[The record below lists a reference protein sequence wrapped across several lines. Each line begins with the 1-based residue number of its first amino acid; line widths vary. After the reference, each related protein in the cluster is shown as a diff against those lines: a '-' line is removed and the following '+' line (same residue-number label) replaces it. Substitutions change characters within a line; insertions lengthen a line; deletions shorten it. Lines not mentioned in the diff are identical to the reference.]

1 MGESKDMIR
10 SLEPPPAAFL
20 ARQSFHP
27 WLVVA
32 VTCIG
37 AFIGQVDA
45 SIVQLALPTLQ
56 WAFKATVNDARW
68 VAIAY
73 LLAFAACLP
82 VFARLCEMFG
92 RKLLYLAAFALF
104 GAASLMCGLAQDLP
118 TLIAWRVLQGVGG
131 SLLGANSIAILV
143 KTVPADQRAHAIGCF
158 TAAQAIGVSAGP
170 VVGGLLLASL
180 GWQWVF
186 WVTVPFSAVA
196 VVLGWLVLPRTESV
210 VAETFDWPGAL
221 LLIPSLVLAVLA
233 LNQLSVWP
241 LLSLPTIACVAG
253 AVAFL
258 ILFARRERKAAFPL
272 IELSLFHSGGFSTG
286 ILGVALGYAL
296 LYAMLFLSS
305 YALLHGWHNSERI
318 TGLKLALIPVAIGLM
333 APLGIALSHRWGL
346 RAVGVIGMTL
356 CLAALMTFVAI
367 GFWFERESLAPGLT
381 GMFVFGAGLGL
392 FMAPNSNATI
402 AAAPAQHSA
411 TAAGMVSLMR
421 VLGSCIGV
429 SAASSMMAWRLEQRG
444 GRDTLDVLFEG
455 RALLDAIESS
465 LAVLVVFALAVGLMS
480 LLRLQPQR

>member
-1 MGESKDMIR
+1 MPGRGFEPAP
-10 SLEPPPAAFL
+10 LEFL
-20 ARQSFHP
+20 SRRSFHP
-27 WLVVA
+27 WLVVG

-45 SIVQLALPTLQ
+45 SIVQLALPALQ
-56 WAFKATVNDARW
+56 HTFKASVNEVRW

-92 RKLLYLAAFALF
+92 RKLLYLAGFALF
-104 GAASLMCGLAQDLP
+104 GSASLLCGLAQDRP
-118 TLIAWRVLQGVGG
+118 TLIACRTLQGIGG

-143 KTVPADQRAHAIGCF
+143 KSVPTDKRARAIGCF
-158 TAAQAIGVSAGP
+158 TAAQAIGVSVGP
-170 VVGGLLLASL
+170 VVGGLLLASV

-186 WVTVPFSAVA
+186 WVAVPFSLVA
-196 VVLGWLVLPRTESV
+196 VVLGWLVLPRTTNV
-210 VAETFDWPGAL
+210 VTETFDWPGAL
-221 LLIPSLVLAVLA
+221 LLMPSLLLAVLA

-241 LLSLPTIACVAG
+241 LLSLPMIACVVG
-253 AVAFL
+253 AAAL
-258 ILFARRERKAAFPL
+258 LLLFGRRERKAAFPL
-272 IELSLFHSGGFSTG
+272 VELGLFRGGFGAGS
-286 ILGVALGYAL
+286 LGVALGYAL

-305 YALLHGWHNSERI
+305 YALLHSWHNSARV
-318 TGLKLALIPVAIGLM
+318 TGLKLALIPVAIGLL
-333 APLGIALSHRWGL
+333 APLGIALSHRWGM
-346 RAVGVIGMTL
+346 RAVGVIGMAF
-356 CLAALMTFVAI
+356 CLAALLTFVAI
-367 GFWFERESLAPGLT
+367 GFWFEYESLVPGLT

-402 AAAPAQHSA
+402 AAAPAQHSV
-411 TAAGMVSLMR
+411 TAAGMVNLMR

-444 GRDTLDVLFEG
+444 GRDSLDVLFDG

-465 LAVLVVFALAVGLMS
+465 LAVLVIFAVTAAVLS
-480 LLRLQPQR
+480 LLRPAKD

>member
-1 MGESKDMIR
+1 MRGQRFEPAP
-10 SLEPPPAAFL
+10 LEYL
-20 ARQSFHP
+20 SRQSFHP
-27 WLVVA
+27 WLVVG

-56 WAFKATVNDARW
+56 WAFKATVNEVRW

-73 LLAFAACLP
+73 LLAFAAFLP
-82 VFARLCEMFG
+82 VFARLCEMVG
-92 RKLLYLAAFALF
+92 RKLLYLAGFALF
-104 GAASLMCGLAQDLP
+104 GVASLMCGLAQDLP
-118 TLIAWRVLQGVGG
+118 TLVAFRALQGIGG

-143 KTVPADQRAHAIGCF
+143 KSVPADQRSHAIGYF
-158 TAAQAIGVSAGP
+158 TAAQAIGVSVGP

-186 WVTVPFSAVA
+186 WVAVPFSFVA
-196 VVLGWLVLPRTESV
+196 VVLGWLVLPRTANV

-221 LLIPSLVLAVLA
+221 LLMPSLLLTVLA
-233 LNQLSVWP
+233 LNQLSVWRP
-241 LLSLPTIACVAG
+241 FSPPMIACVLG
-253 AVAFL
+253 AAAL
-258 ILFARRERKAAFPL
+258 LFMFVRRERKAAFPL
-272 IELSLFHSGGFSTG
+272 IELRLFQGGGFSTG
-286 ILGVALGYAL
+286 IVGVALSYAL

-318 TGLKLALIPVAIGLM
+318 TGLKLAVIPVAIGLM
-333 APLGIALSHRWGL
+333 APLGISLSHRWGT
-346 RAVGVIGMTL
+346 RAVGVIGMAL
-356 CLAALMTFVAI
+356 CLAALLVFVAI
-367 GFWFERESLAPGLT
+367 GFWFEYDSLVLGLT

-402 AAAPAQHSA
+402 AAAPSQHSG

-444 GRDTLDVLFEG
+444 GRDSLDVLFDG

-465 LAVLVVFALAVGLMS
+465 LAVLVVFAVTVAVLS
-480 LLRLQPQR
+480 FLRPSARQSQ

>member
-1 MGESKDMIR
+1 MPGR
-10 SLEPPPAAFL
+10 SFEPAPLALL

-27 WLVVA
+27 WLVVG

-37 AFIGQVDA
+37 AFIGQLDA

-56 WAFKATVNDARW
+56 LTFKASVNEVRW
-68 VAIAY
+68 TAIAY

-92 RKLLYLAAFALF
+92 RKLLYLAGFALF

-118 TLIAWRVLQGVGG
+118 TLVAFRALQGIGG

-143 KTVPADQRAHAIGCF
+143 KSVPADQRGHAIGYF

-186 WVTVPFSAVA
+186 WVAVPFSVAA
-196 VVLGWLVLPRTESV
+196 VVLGWLVLPRTENV
-210 VAETFDWPGAL
+210 VDETFDWPGAL
-221 LLIPSLVLAVLA
+221 LLMPSLLLAVLA
-233 LNQLSVWP
+233 LNQLSVWAP
-241 LLSLPTIACVAG
+241 LSLPMIACVVG
-253 AVAFL
+253 AAAL
-258 ILFARRERKAAFPL
+258 LFMFVRRERKAAFPL
-272 IELSLFHSGGFSTG
+272 IELRLFRGGGFSTG
-286 ILGVALGYAL
+286 IAGVALSYAL

-305 YALLHGWHNSERI
+305 YALLHGWHNSARV
-318 TGLKLALIPVAIGLM
+318 TGLKLALIPVAIGLL
-333 APLGIALSHRWGL
+333 APLGITLSHRWGM
-346 RAVGVIGMTL
+346 RAVGVIGMAL
-356 CLAALMTFVAI
+356 CLAALLTFVAI
-367 GFWFERESLAPGLT
+367 GFWFEYESLAPGLT

-402 AAAPAQHSA
+402 AAAPAQHSGV
-411 TAAGMVSLMR
+411 AAGVVNLMR

-444 GRDTLDVLFEG
+444 GRDSLDVLFDG
-455 RALLDAIESS
+455 LALLDAIESS
-465 LAVLVVFALAVGLMS
+465 LAVLVLFAVAVAVLS
-480 LLRLQPQR
+480 FLRPAARTTQ

>member
-1 MGESKDMIR
+1 MPGR
-10 SLEPPPAAFL
+10 RFEPAPLAFL
-20 ARQSFHP
+20 SRQSFHP
-27 WLVVA
+27 WLVVG

-56 WAFKATVNDARW
+56 QTFKASVNEVRW

-82 VFARLCEMFG
+82 MFARLCEMVG
-92 RKLLYLAAFALF
+92 RKLLYLAGFALF

-118 TLIAWRVLQGVGG
+118 TLIAWRTLQGIGG

-143 KTVPADQRAHAIGCF
+143 RSVPADKRAHAIGFF
-158 TAAQAIGVSAGP
+158 TAAQAIGVSIGP

-186 WVTVPFSAVA
+186 WVAVPFAVVA
-196 VVLGWLVLPRTESV
+196 AVLGWLVLPRTAEL

-221 LLIPSLVLAVLA
+221 LLMPSLLLAVLA

-241 LLSLPTIACVAG
+241 PLSLPMIACVLG
-253 AVAFL
+253 AAAFL
-258 ILFARRERKAAFPL
+258 VMFVKRERKAAFPL
-272 IELSLFHSGGFSTG
+272 IELRLFSAGGFSSG
-286 ILGVALGYAL
+286 VIGVALGYAL

-305 YALLHGWHNSERI
+305 YALLHGWHNSARV
-318 TGLKLALIPVAIGLM
+318 TGLKLALIPVAIGLL
-333 APLGIALSHRWGL
+333 APLGIALSHRWGM
-346 RAVGVIGMTL
+346 RAVGVIGMTF
-356 CLAALMTFVAI
+356 CLAALFAFAAI
-367 GFWFERESLAPGLT
+367 GFWLEHRSLVLGLT

-402 AAAPAQHSA
+402 AAAPAQHSG
-411 TAAGMVSLMR
+411 TAAGMVNLMR

-429 SAASSMMAWRLEQRG
+429 SAASSMMSWRLEQRG
-444 GRDTLDVLFEG
+444 GRDSLDVLFSG

-465 LAVLVVFALAVGLMS
+465 LAVLVIFAVAAALIS
-480 LLRLQPQR
+480 LLRPQAQQ

>member
-1 MGESKDMIR
+1 MRGQR
-10 SLEPPPAAFL
+10 FEPEPL
-20 ARQSFHP
+20 ALLTRQGFHP
-27 WLVVA
+27 WLVVG

-56 WAFKATVNDARW
+56 WAFKATVNEVRW

-73 LLAFAACLP
+73 LLAVAACLP
-82 VFARLCEMFG
+82 VFARLCEMVG
-92 RKLLYLAAFALF
+92 RKLLYLAGFALF

-118 TLIAWRVLQGVGG
+118 TLIAFRVLQGVGG
-131 SLLGANSIAILV
+131 SLLAANSIAILV
-143 KTVPADQRAHAIGCF
+143 KSVPADQRAHAIGCF
-158 TAAQAIGVSAGP
+158 TAAQAIGVSVGP

-186 WVTVPFSAVA
+186 WVAVPFSAAA
-196 VVLGWLVLPRTESV
+196 VVLGWLVLPRTESLV
-210 VAETFDWPGAL
+210 SETFDWPGAL
-221 LLIPSLVLAVLA
+221 LLIPSLLLAVLA

-258 ILFARRERKAAFPL
+258 ILFGRRERKAAFPL
-272 IELSLFHSGGFSTG
+272 IELGLFRGAGFSTG
-286 ILGVALGYAL
+286 ILGVALVYAL

-318 TGLKLALIPVAIGLM
+318 TGLKLALIPVAIGLL
-333 APLGIALSHRWGL
+333 APLGIALSHRWGM
-346 RAVGVIGMTL
+346 RAVGVIAMTL
-356 CLAALMTFVAI
+356 CLGALLTFVAI
-367 GFWFERESLAPGLT
+367 GFWLQTDSLLPGLG

-402 AAAPAQHSA
+402 AAAPAQHSG
-411 TAAGMVSLMR
+411 TAAGMVNLMR
-421 VLGSCIGV
+421 VLGSCVGV

-444 GRDTLDVLFEG
+444 GRDGLDVLFEG
-455 RALLDAIESS
+455 RPLLDAIESS
-465 LAVLVVFALAVGLMS
+465 LAVLIIFAVAAALISS
-480 LLRLQPQR
+480 LRPAYR

>member
-1 MGESKDMIR
+1 MAGR
-10 SLEPPPAAFL
+10 SYEPAPLAFL

-27 WLVVA
+27 GLVVG

-56 WAFKATVNDARW
+56 ETFKTSVNEVRW

-82 VFARLCEMFG
+82 VFARLCEMVG
-92 RKLLYLAAFALF
+92 RKLLYIAGFAVF

-118 TLIAWRVLQGVGG
+118 TLIAFRALQGIGG
-131 SLLGANSIAILV
+131 SLLGANSITILV
-143 KTVPADQRAHAIGCF
+143 TSVPSNQRAHAIGWF

-170 VVGGLLLASL
+170 VVGGLLLASV

-186 WVTVPFSAVA
+186 WVAVPFSVVA
-196 VVLGWLVLPRTESV
+196 VVLGWLVLPRTENV

-221 LLIPSLVLAVLA
+221 LLMPSLLLAVLA

-241 LLSLPTIACVAG
+241 LLSLPMIACILG
-253 AVAFL
+253 AAAFL
-258 ILFARRERKAAFPL
+258 VLFGRRERRAAFPL
-272 IELSLFHSGGFSTG
+272 VELGLFRGGGFSAG
-286 ILGVALGYAL
+286 VLGVALGYAM

-305 YALLHGWHNSERI
+305 YALLHGWHNTERV
-318 TGLKLALIPVAIGLM
+318 TGLKLALIPIAMGML
-333 APLGIALSHRWGL
+333 APLGIALSARWGM
-346 RAVGVIGMTL
+346 RAVGVIGMVL
-356 CLAALMTFVAI
+356 CLAALLTFVAI
-367 GFWFERESLAPGLT
+367 GFWFEYESLVPGLT

-402 AAAPAQHSA
+402 AAAPSQHSG
-411 TAAGMVSLMR
+411 TAAGMVNLMR

-429 SAASSMMAWRLEQRG
+429 SAASSMMSWRLEQRG
-444 GRDTLDVLFEG
+444 GRDSLDILFSG
-455 RALLDAIESS
+455 RALIDAIESS
-465 LAVLVVFALAVGLMS
+465 LAVLVVFAVTTALIS
-480 LLRLQPQR
+480 WLRPRGQT

>member
-1 MGESKDMIR
+1 MPAR
-10 SLEPPPAAFL
+10 SFDPAPLAFVT
-20 ARQSFHP
+20 RQSFHP
-27 WLVVA
+27 WLIVG

-37 AFIGQVDA
+37 AFIGQLDA

-56 WAFKATVNDARW
+56 QTFKTSVNKVRW

-82 VFARLCEMFG
+82 VFSRICEMVG
-92 RKLLYLAAFALF
+92 RKLLYLVGFAVF
-104 GAASLMCGLAQDLP
+104 GVASLLCGLAQDLLW
-118 TLIAWRVLQGVGG
+118 LIAFRALQGIGG

-143 KTVPADQRAHAIGCF
+143 KTVPIDKRAHAIGCI

-170 VVGGLLLASL
+170 IVGGLLLASL

-186 WVTVPFSAVA
+186 WVAVPFSLVA
-196 VVLGWLVLPRTESV
+196 VVLGWLVLPRTADLV
-210 VAETFDWPGAL
+210 TETFDWPGAL
-221 LLIPSLVLAVLA
+221 LLMPSLLLSVLA

-241 LLSLPTIACVAG
+241 LLSLPMIACVASA
-253 AVAFL
+253 AVFL
-258 ILFARRERKAAFPL
+258 IMFGRRERKAAFPL
-272 IELSLFHSGGFSTG
+272 VELGLFRGSGFSAG
-286 ILGVALGYAL
+286 ILSVALGYAL

-305 YALLHGWHNSERI
+305 YALLHGWHNSARV
-318 TGLKLALIPVAIGLM
+318 TGLKLALIPVAIGLL
-333 APLGIALSHRWGL
+333 APLGIALSHRWGM
-346 RAVGVIGMTL
+346 RAVGVIGVAL
-356 CLAALMTFVAI
+356 CLAALLTFVSI
-367 GFWFERESLAPGLT
+367 GFWLEHESLAPGLT

-402 AAAPAQHSA
+402 AAAPSQHSG
-411 TAAGMVSLMR
+411 TAAGMVNLMR

-444 GRDTLDVLFEG
+444 GRDSVDVLFGG

-465 LAVLVVFALAVGLMS
+465 LAVLVVFALAAGLIS
-480 LLRLQPQR
+480 LLRPQAHS